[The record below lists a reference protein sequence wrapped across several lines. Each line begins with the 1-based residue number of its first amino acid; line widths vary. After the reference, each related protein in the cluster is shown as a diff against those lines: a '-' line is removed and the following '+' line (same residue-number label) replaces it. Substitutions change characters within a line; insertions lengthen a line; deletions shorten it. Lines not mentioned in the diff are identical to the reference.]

1 MKTSCHTDPKNHQS
15 EYSVPFLI
23 SKSFYFLCAG
33 FVLYFPFKLALCVG
47 VDDTKTSFDGKQIEP
62 WRLSPL
68 HYSSAPSTP
77 HWYPSIYMSIG
88 QDLGISPDLAS
99 FIGFMW
105 QCFGSRR
112 LQVWLVW
119 IGQDLP
125 HLKSKPVPTSSKG
138 DRLLPTAE
146 PIGDAGGTSAITHLR
161 KGKIHSA
168 AVVRERN
175 EKMWEKTLQT
185 PRLGKKEGEE
195 VL

>member
-1 MKTSCHTDPKNHQS
+1 MPQKH
-15 EYSVPFLI
+15 SVSFSGMWRMSTCPHHHGWVIPWQTAHMAFWRKKYMDSGQHRRKPELVRI
-23 SKSFYFLCAG
+23 SKSSFYSHTHFHL
-33 FVLYFPFKLALCVG
+33 
-47 VDDTKTSFDGKQIEP
+47 
-62 WRLSPL
+62 LS
-68 HYSSAPSTP
+68 HC
-77 HWYPSIYMSIG
+77 
-88 QDLGISPDLAS
+88 
-99 FIGFMW
+99 IGFMW